1 MESIVRTVYSSYA
14 QTCQL
19 LGSPFTVAQNT
30 TLNEKF
36 NIEAGVVPP
45 TTVIPTLKYF
55 AIGNGGHRM
64 TVGANGLTK
73 PEPVQH
79 RAIDAALFNHVPFIL
94 REITNDISATERAKY
109 GLRRKEI
116 FNGVT
121 YIAYYLKRLPLS
133 NVVPDM
139 EYITV
144 NDGVQTVNVFSPNS
158 SNLNPTPPDL
168 SNTGVNLVSG
178 DYVAASAKMNIDL
191 SSSDVAELLNVANVM
206 YGDSSYA
213 IISEIA
219 LCTGVDK
226 TVQSPG
232 ANNSMINFNEAI
244 AVQVASFINTF
255 YALEFTNSGAEIAL
269 DIGICEPL
277 LKLGQ

>member
-1 MESIVRTVYSSYA
+1 MIINSNKTIYCRKLETA
-14 QTCQL
+14 ML
-19 LGSPFTVAQNT
+19 LGVPYKALANT

-36 NIEAGVVPP
+36 NILVNNKP
-45 TTVIPTLKYF
+45 INYPTLKYY
-55 AIGNGGHRM
+55 AIGVGGNDIIEGN
-64 TVGANGLTK
+64 VGYTYSEHNSTHAT
-73 PEPVQH
+73 
-79 RAIDAALFNHVPFIL
+79 LFNHVPFIL